1 LLETDGR
8 FSLILITKRINAM
21 TEKEPPEEE
30 SENRVEWLKK
40 LYAEWKAKQEPEEHP
55 FLYEDYL
62 DDDFNLGL

>member
-1 LLETDGR
+1 
-8 FSLILITKRINAM
+8 M